1 MKEYIEKSLRCPVTI
16 EENVDVWKKLPL
28 KYRGNY
34 NIYSVYLNKI
44 EWLIAQPK
52 EDLRLTALRNDRNQ
66 IEKASGLNCA
76 FYFTKL
82 NHYSKD
88 TMMNEG
94 IPFIVVE
101 RQVYLPFLGMILSDK
116 DDRRLAPVRE
126 ISFLTQKLLLC
137 ALYEKWQEMNVTKI
151 AEKLGV
157 TKMSVTRCLDEI
169 EYFGIDVLDT
179 TGKSRKVTV
188 EPDIRRL
195 WDKIRPFLRNPVIT
209 KYQLAEDIRLERK
222 AGMSALCEYSLL
234 SDNLYP
240 TYGITKKELRETALK
255 GYRQIGTGE
264 DMGCEVLELG
274 YFIAFNGKQIQD
286 PLSVLLS
293 MSDKDM
299 EDERVQ
305 RCVDEMLEEYVW

>member
-1 MKEYIEKSLRCPVTI
+1 MKEYIEKCLKLPVTI

-28 KYRGNY
+28 KYKGNY
-34 NIYSVYLNKI
+34 NLFSVYLNKI

-52 EDLRLTALRNDRNQ
+52 EELRLTALRNDRNQ

-101 RQVYLPFLGMILSDK
+101 KQVYLPFLGMILSDK

-137 ALYEKWQEMNVTKI
+137 ALYEKWQDMNVTKI
-151 AEKLGV
+151 AERLGV

-169 EYFGIDVLDT
+169 EYLEIDVLDT

-188 EPDIRRL
+188 ESDTK
-195 WDKIRPFLRNPVIT
+195 KIWGKISPFLRNPVIT
-209 KYQLAEDIRLERK
+209 KYQLAEDIGLEKK
-222 AGMSALCEYSLL
+222 AGISALCEYSLL
-234 SDNLYP
+234 SDNTYP
-240 TYGITKKELRETALK
+240 TYGITKKELKETALK
-255 GYRQIGTGE
+255 EYRQIAAGE
-264 DMGCEVLELG
+264 DMSCEVLELG
-274 YFIAFNGKQIQD
+274 YFIDFNGKQVQD

-293 MSDKDM
+293 MSDTDM
-299 EDERVQ
+299 GDERVQ

>member
-1 MKEYIEKSLRCPVTI
+1 MKEYIEKSLRRPVTI

-28 KYRGNY
+28 KYKGNY
-34 NIYSVYLNKI
+34 NLYSVYLNKI

-82 NHYSKD
+82 NHYSKN

-101 RQVYLPFLGMILSDK
+101 KQVYLPFLGMILADK
-116 DDRRLAPVRE
+116 DDRRLAPVRA

-137 ALYEKWQEMNVTKI
+137 ALYEKWQGMNVTKI

-169 EYFGIDVLDT
+169 EYLGIDVLDT

-188 EPDIRRL
+188 EPDTRKL

-209 KYQLAEDIRLERK
+209 KYQLAEDISLERK
-222 AGMSALCEYSLL
+222 AGLSALCEYSLL

-240 TYGITKKELRETALK
+240 TYGITKKELKETALK
-255 GYRQIGTGE
+255 EYRQIAEGE

-274 YFIAFNGKQIQD
+274 YFIEFNGKQVQD

-293 MSDKDM
+293 VSDKDM

-305 RCVDEMLEEYVW
+305 QCVDEMLEEYVW

>member
-1 MKEYIEKSLRCPVTI
+1 MKEYIEKCLRLPVTI

-28 KYRGNY
+28 KYKGNY
-34 NIYSVYLNKI
+34 NLFSVYLNKI

-52 EDLRLTALRNDRNQ
+52 EELRLTALRNDRNQ

-101 RQVYLPFLGMILSDK
+101 KQVYLPFLGMILSDK

-137 ALYEKWQEMNVTKI
+137 ALYEKWQDMNVTKI
-151 AEKLGV
+151 AERLGV

-169 EYFGIDVLDT
+169 EYLEIDVLDT
-179 TGKSRKVTV
+179 TGKTRKVTV
-188 EPDIRRL
+188 ETDTRKL

-209 KYQLAEDIRLERK
+209 KYQLAEDISLEK
-222 AGMSALCEYSLL
+222 KTGISALCEYSML
-234 SDNLYP
+234 SDNVYP
-240 TYGITKKELRETALK
+240 TYGITKKELKETALK
-255 GYRQIGTGE
+255 EYRQITAGE
-264 DMGCEVLELG
+264 DIGCEVLELG
-274 YFIAFNGKQIQD
+274 YFIDFNGKQVQD

-293 MSDKDM
+293 MPDKDM

>member
-1 MKEYIEKSLRCPVTI
+1 MKEYIEKCLRLPVTI

-28 KYRGNY
+28 KYKGNY
-34 NIYSVYLNKI
+34 NLFSVYLNKI

-52 EDLRLTALRNDRNQ
+52 EELRLTALRNDRNQ

-88 TMMNEG
+88 MMMNEG

-101 RQVYLPFLGMILSDK
+101 KQVYLPFLGMILSDK

-137 ALYEKWQEMNVTKI
+137 ALYEKWQDMNVTKI
-151 AEKLGV
+151 AERLGV

-169 EYFGIDVLDT
+169 EYLEIDVLDT
-179 TGKSRKVTV
+179 TGKTRKVTV
-188 EPDIRRL
+188 ETDTRKL

-209 KYQLAEDIRLERK
+209 KYQLAEDISLEK
-222 AGMSALCEYSLL
+222 KTGISALCEYSML
-234 SDNLYP
+234 SDNTYP
-240 TYGITKKELRETALK
+240 TYGITKKELKETALK
-255 GYRQIGTGE
+255 EYRQITAGE
-264 DMGCEVLELG
+264 DIGCEVLELG
-274 YFIAFNGKQIQD
+274 YFIDFNGKQVQD

-293 MSDKDM
+293 MPDKDM